1 MEAQRL
7 QVAGPHAGAVLSV
20 VGKSLD
26 QASTAVILLHGR
38 GAGAD
43 DMLLLADELNA
54 PDAAWL
60 APEAVEREWYPHRFL
75 VPSEANQ
82 PWLDS
87 ALAVVDGCVAAAEAA
102 GIPTGRIFLIGFS
115 QGACLALEWAARSG
129 RKLGGLFG
137 LSGGLIGSG
146 EEVEAHSG
154 NLENMPV
161 FLGCSDI
168 DPHIPK
174 ERVEQSARVLTRL
187 GADVTV
193 RLYAGMGHSV
203 NLNELEFIQSII
215 G

>member
-1 MEAQRL
+1 MDGQHL
-7 QVAGPHAGAVLSV
+7 QVAGPHAGSVLSV
-20 VGKSLD
+20 VGKPLD
-26 QASTAVILLHGR
+26 QASTAVILIHGR

-43 DMLLLADELNA
+43 DMLSLADELNV
-54 PDAAWL
+54 PDAVWL
-60 APEAVEREWYPHRFL
+60 APEAVGREWYPHRFL
-75 VPSEANQ
+75 VPIEANQ

-87 ALAVVDGCVAAAEAA
+87 ALEVVGTCVEAASAA
-102 GIPTGRIFLIGFS
+102 GIPDHRIFLIGFS
-115 QGACLALEWAARSG
+115 QGACLALEWTARSG
-129 RKLGGLFG
+129 RKLGGVFG

-154 NLENMPV
+154 NLDNMPV

-203 NLNELEFIQSII
+203 NLNELEFIQSVI